1 MVTNKHQTEKELFEC
16 LIHEFAHAIEDQS
29 KNRIYADGDLAREF
43 LAKRTVLYNML
54 KNDYKISKNDFL
66 NINFSQNFDDFINKT
81 VGYNNIGLLTSGMF
95 LSPYG
100 CTSLRE
106 YFANCFEHYFIESPQ
121 AVQKLAPIAY
131 KKIKAVLT
139 KKDF

>member
-1 MVTNKHQTEKELFEC
+1 
-16 LIHEFAHAIEDQS
+16 
-29 KNRIYADGDLAREF
+29 
-43 LAKRTVLYNML
+43 
-54 KNDYKISKNDFL
+54 
-66 NINFSQNFDDFINKT
+66 
-81 VGYNNIGLLTSGMF
+81 MF